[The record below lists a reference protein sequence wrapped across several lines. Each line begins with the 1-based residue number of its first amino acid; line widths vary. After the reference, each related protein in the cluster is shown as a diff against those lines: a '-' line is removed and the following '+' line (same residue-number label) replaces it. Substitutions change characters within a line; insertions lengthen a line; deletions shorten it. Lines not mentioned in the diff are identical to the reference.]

1 MIKKCFFIGLAFLST
16 LTSINSLSSISM
28 NNEECKVRPEIV
40 NVNSDEPVFFFL
52 LVLKKVNAVVV
63 LTISMI
69 HIEKPVFSM
78 L

>member
-1 MIKKCFFIGLAFLST
+1 
-16 LTSINSLSSISM
+16 M

-69 HIEKPVFSM
+69 HIEKLVFSM